1 MRKGTLK
8 TGTRILAMVLAVLS
22 GIQITG
28 QSQAKPGSDDSDWWS
43 MIRPESLDA
52 VKTQRR
58 EAAGANF
65 SVLGVD
71 LRQDAIKGL
80 ARKLGKVDTVSRGD
94 ASTAREQACYRSAD
108 SAPSTY
114 LIAEE
119 GEVNSGFYFLR
130 DPKPWTGQ
138 DICKRT
144 NAISGATRTDSGIHL
159 GMSQIALIQI
169 LGTPSN
175 RGRERISYSFGV
187 RKPARK
193 SDSVKCRLQ
202 NPRLSE
208 GELHEDCDEYDL
220 SQLIDA
226 RFEGDK
232 LVYFGASTS
241 ETD

>member
-1 MRKGTLK
+1 LK
-8 TGTRILAMVLAVLS
+8 TAPRILAVVLAVFAFVQLTGLS
-22 GIQITG
+22 QTG
-28 QSQAKPGSDDSDWWS
+28 PRYDDSDWWS
-43 MIRPESLDA
+43 MIRSESADDP
-52 VKTQRR
+52 VKTQSR
-58 EAAGANF
+58 EAARASV

-71 LRQDAIKGL
+71 LREDSIKRL
-80 ARKLGKVDTVSRGD
+80 ARRLGKVDTVSRGD

-108 SAPSTY
+108 GAPSTY

-119 GEVNSGFYFLR
+119 GEVNSDFYLLR
-130 DPKPWTGQ
+130 DPKPWAGQ

-169 LGTPSN
+169 LGTPSS
-175 RGRERISYSFGV
+175 RGPERISYSFGV